1 MPEVEV
7 CWYEDEE
14 WRGFLPL
21 QPRSELLHLHVFD
34 TWVAG
39 VHHYPDAAIHE
50 SFAPGMQLALVAE
63 PENPHDAAAI
73 GVWNAERTLKV
84 GHVPAVIVAKLPTN
98 ERTALSLSE
107 QLDAGGR
114 TTLRILVSREPVSL
128 RVVPGS
134 EELAGRMRSTVA
146 RLKKQAARGVPHEPK
161 VEADPMDQ
169 MAQML
174 KDLSKRPRQT

>member
-14 WRGFLPL
+14 WRGFLL
-21 QPRSELLHLHVFD
+21 VQPRSELLRLHVFD

-39 VHHYPDAAIHE
+39 VHHYPDSAVHE
-50 SFAPGMQLALVAE
+50 SFAPGKQLALVTE
-63 PENPHDAAAI
+63 PDNPHDAAAI
-73 GVWNAERTLKV
+73 GVWNAERTLRV
-84 GHVPAVIVAKLPTN
+84 GHVPAVIVAKLPPN
-98 ERTALSLSE
+98 DRTALSLSD
-107 QLDAGGR
+107 QLESGKR

-134 EELAGRMRSTVA
+134 EELAGWMRATVA
-146 RLKKQAARGVPHEPK
+146 RLKKQATRAVPWEPRA
-161 VEADPMDQ
+161 EADPVDQ

-174 KDLSKRPRQT
+174 KDLSKRPREK

>member
-14 WRGFLPL
+14 WRGFLL
-21 QPRSELLHLHVFD
+21 VQPRSELLRLHIFD

-39 VHHYPDAAIHE
+39 VHHFPDSAVDE
-50 SFAPGMQLALVAE
+50 SFAPGKQLALVAE
-63 PENPHDAAAI
+63 PDNPHDAAAI
-73 GVWNAERTLKV
+73 GVWNAERTLRV
-84 GHVPAVIVAKLPTN
+84 GHVPAVIVADLPPN
-98 ERTALSLSE
+98 ERIALSLSE
-107 QLDAGGR
+107 QLDAGKR

-134 EELAGRMRSTVA
+134 EELAGWMRSTVA
-146 RLKKQAARGVPHEPK
+146 RLKKQAARAVPSEPRS
-161 VEADPMDQ
+161 EADPVGQ

-174 KDLSKRPRQT
+174 KDLSKGPQEK